1 MTNTQFLCP
10 NVKYLSTN
18 FKDSRMKDLIFKKC
32 KIFNKQ
38 LEIKT
43 ISNSCLIFLV
53 YWDTLSMS
61 YFPCL
66 LGHLVDMIID
76 FKMDFLLLQG
86 RTEIIAGVMGGV
98 LLVSLVITLSV
109 YRKWKVEQASYIL
122 FNWIFFFYVMLKMV
136 ESKGDNFKSFF
147 GEFQNICRLK

>member
-1 MTNTQFLCP
+1 MSTTQSCKDRGIRKSEFVTNTQFLCP

-18 FKDSRMKDLIFKKC
+18 FKDSRMKDHIFKKC

-43 ISNSCLIFLV
+43 ISNLCLIFHV
-53 YWDTLSMS
+53 FRDTLSMS

-66 LGHLVDMIID
+66 LGHLVDIIID

-122 FNWIFFFYVMLKMV
+122 FN
-136 ESKGDNFKSFF
+136 
-147 GEFQNICRLK
+147 